1 MAEPNTAFLRIFR
14 FGTRIAE
21 PGAIRRFE
29 RRLKNMRIV
38 DNNSPANM
46 PLGQAGRTAETQA
59 TGSTGKS
66 GSNAPLP
73 GGTDGL
79 KLSRFTGTIS
89 QAIQGDSATR
99 SQRVAQLSAAYK
111 SGSYHVDP
119 AAVSRAI
126 VDHAISAASDAQ

>member
-1 MAEPNTAFLRIFR
+1 LLNQEPYGGSSA
-14 FGTRIAE
+14 GS
-21 PGAIRRFE
+21 
-29 RRLKNMRIV
+29 KNMRIV

-46 PLGQAGRTAETQA
+46 PLGQTGRAAETQA

-66 GSNAPLP
+66 GSIAPST
-73 GGTDGL
+73 GATDGL
-79 KLSRFTGTIS
+79 QLSRFTGALN

-126 VDHAISAASDAQ
+126 VDHAISAAPDAQ